1 METLLKHKG
10 FIEMVAR
17 DIIRPDESQQVVK
30 DVLEAYSKIDNTAEI
45 LVGCSTCANKF
56 KDTFKIIL
64 AYINSIKLP
73 VYEMKLDDK
82 SGIESISL
90 VKEPPFGKSEIIKHK
105 KKN

>member
-30 DVLEAYSKIDNTAEI
+30 EVLEAYSKIDNTAEI

-64 AYINSIKLP
+64 AYINKELVNES
-73 VYEMKLDDK
+73 DK
-82 SGIESISL
+82 
-90 VKEPPFGKSEIIKHK
+90 KEIKHFMSLKETK
-105 KKN
+105 KKR

>member
-64 AYINSIKLP
+64 AYINKELVNES
-73 VYEMKLDDK
+73 DK
-82 SGIESISL
+82 
-90 VKEPPFGKSEIIKHK
+90 KEIKHFMSLKETK
-105 KKN
+105 KKT

>member
-64 AYINSIKLP
+64 AYINKELVS
-73 VYEMKLDDK
+73 ESDK
-82 SGIESISL
+82 
-90 VKEPPFGKSEIIKHK
+90 KAIKHFMSLKETK
-105 KKN
+105 KKR

>member
-64 AYINSIKLP
+64 AYINKELVNESDKKEIKP
-73 VYEMKLDDK
+73 FM
-82 SGIESISL
+82 SL
-90 VKEPPFGKSEIIKHK
+90 KETK
-105 KKN
+105 KKR

>member
-1 METLLKHKG
+1 METLLKNKG

-64 AYINSIKLP
+64 AYINKELVSESDKKAIKTF
-73 VYEMKLDDK
+73 M
-82 SGIESISL
+82 SL
-90 VKEPPFGKSEIIKHK
+90 KEPK
-105 KKN
+105 KKKQ

>member
-64 AYINSIKLP
+64 AYINKELVNESDKKEIKP
-73 VYEMKLDDK
+73 FM
-82 SGIESISL
+82 SL
-90 VKEPPFGKSEIIKHK
+90 KETK
-105 KKN
+105 KKT

>member
-30 DVLEAYSKIDNTAEI
+30 EVLEAYSKIDNTAEV
-45 LVGCSTCANKF
+45 LVGCSTCENKF

-64 AYINSIKLP
+64 AYVNQLQKQPIQKYEDIKG
-73 VYEMKLDDK
+73 E
-82 SGIESISL
+82 I
-90 VKEPPFGKSEIIKHK
+90 VKPIIKK
-105 KKN
+105 K

>member
-30 DVLEAYSKIDNTAEI
+30 EVLEAYSKIDNTAEI
-45 LVGCSTCANKF
+45 LVGCSTCENKF

-64 AYINSIKLP
+64 AHINNSERPKIDLTDAKIKTN
-73 VYEMKLDDK
+73 
-82 SGIESISL
+82 
-90 VKEPPFGKSEIIKHK
+90 GKRK
-105 KKN
+105 

>member
-30 DVLEAYSKIDNTAEI
+30 EVLEAYSKIDNTAEI
-45 LVGCSTCANKF
+45 LVGCSTCENKF

-64 AYINSIKLP
+64 AYVNQLQKQPIQKYEDIKG
-73 VYEMKLDDK
+73 E
-82 SGIESISL
+82 I
-90 VKEPPFGKSEIIKHK
+90 VKPIIKK
-105 KKN
+105 K

>member
-30 DVLEAYSKIDNTAEI
+30 DVLAAYSEIDNTAEV
-45 LVGCSTCANKF
+45 LAGCSTCENKF

-64 AYINSIKLP
+64 AYMNKPSEDEKP
-73 VYEMKLDDK
+73 K
-82 SGIESISL
+82 SN
-90 VKEPPFGKSEIIKHK
+90 GKGK
-105 KKN
+105 

>member
-56 KDTFKIIL
+56 KDTFNIIL
-64 AYINSIKLP
+64 AYINKELVS
-73 VYEMKLDDK
+73 ESDK
-82 SGIESISL
+82 KAINPFVSL
-90 VKEPPFGKSEIIKHK
+90 KETK
-105 KKN
+105 KKK

>member
-30 DVLEAYSKIDNTAEI
+30 EVLEAYSKIDSTAEI
-45 LVGCSTCANKF
+45 LVGCSTCENKF

-64 AYINSIKLP
+64 AYINDSERPKIDLTDAKIKTN
-73 VYEMKLDDK
+73 
-82 SGIESISL
+82 
-90 VKEPPFGKSEIIKHK
+90 GKRK
-105 KKN
+105 